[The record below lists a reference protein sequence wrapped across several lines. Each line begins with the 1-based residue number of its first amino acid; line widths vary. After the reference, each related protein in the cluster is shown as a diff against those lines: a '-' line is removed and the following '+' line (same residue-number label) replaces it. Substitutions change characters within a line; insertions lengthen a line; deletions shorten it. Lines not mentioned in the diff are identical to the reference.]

1 VRKVSA
7 LDQGAS
13 IAQFVRFAI
22 GLAAVAWIVA
32 LAGWDTDS
40 SVRTGLVVPAV
51 LLLLALI
58 WHLADRRRQGARAAR
73 GAPR

>member
-1 VRKVSA
+1 M
-7 LDQGAS
+7 DQGAS
-13 IAQFVRFAI
+13 IAQFVPFAI
-22 GLAAVAWIVA
+22 GLAAMAWIVA
-32 LAGWDTDS
+32 LAAWVTDS
-40 SVRTGLVVPAV
+40 SGWTGLAVPAV